1 MQLSKKIKW
10 LLPICLFC
18 GIIIFYASSLNE
30 LISLKEFTSNFSEL
44 KEYTKTNK
52 ILSYF
57 LYVLL
62 YIFIV
67 AFSIPIA
74 SLLTICG
81 GSLFGWDAFILII
94 FSATVGSTIV
104 FIAAK
109 TICYEFF
116 KNKTNTFQIKL
127 ENGFKKND
135 FLYLISLRLIPLV
148 PFWVVNVIPAFFN
161 MRLKLYFLGTFFGI
175 APGTF
180 VYVWFSI
187 GFEKILT
194 EGNRPDFSIFNQPTI
209 IGSFTALG
217 LLILLPIVLKKYKS

>member
-1 MQLSKKIKW
+1 MQLFKNIKW
-10 LLPICLFC
+10 LLPALLFF
-18 GIIIFYASSLNE
+18 GILIFYASGLNE
-30 LISLKEFTSNFSEL
+30 LISFKEFVNNYSQL
-44 KEYTKTNK
+44 KEYIKINK

-57 LYVLL
+57 IYVLL

-74 SLLTICG
+74 SILTICG
-81 GSLFGWDAFILII
+81 GILFGWDAFFLII
-94 FSATVGSTIV
+94 FSATIGSTIV

-116 KNKTNTFQIKL
+116 KNKTNTFHIKL
-127 ENGFKKND
+127 EKGFKKND

-148 PFWVVNVIPAFFN
+148 PFWAVNVIPAFFN
-161 MRLKLYFLGTFFGI
+161 MRLKLFFVGTFFGI
-175 APGTF
+175 VPGTF

-187 GFEKILT
+187 GFEKILI
-194 EGNRPDFSIFNQPTI
+194 EGNKPDFSILNQPNI

-217 LLILLPIVLKKYKS
+217 ILILLPILLKKYKS